1 MRFRLWRV
9 LVYIF
14 SAIGRWWISFRL
26 DGLKLN
32 WISFSTDV
40 GAWSTCA
47 TRAHPGNQNGWNL
60 KLFSSND
67 VLLLQ
72 SLLPQNRVSVWSW
85 SSFFFFFVAF
95 FVVIFT
101 SLVERESVRSF
112 ETLKTPLLSD
122 LFLFFFCF
130 FLQSTMMEDNW
141 LIDWER
147 LVRGVVMNES
157 WCNSIILSSRSG
169 LVFQSFSDKLTSHI
183 INAKEIVHRPGK

>member
-122 LFLFFFCF
+122 LFLFFFVF
-130 FLQSTMMEDNW
+130 FCNQQWWKT
-141 LIDWER
+141 IDWSIGKDSF
-147 LVRGVVMNES
+147 VES
-157 WCNSIILSSRSG
+157 SWTSLDASIILSSRSG

-183 INAKEIVHRPGK
+183 INAKEIVHRWGK

>member
-1 MRFRLWRV
+1 MDFLSVGWIEIELDFLFNRCRCMVNMRYASASRQSKRLESKIVFIKWCAAA
-9 LVYIF
+9 
-14 SAIGRWWISFRL
+14 AIPSPTKSSFRL
-26 DGLKLN
+26 EL
-32 WISFSTDV
+32 I
-40 GAWSTCA
+40 
-47 TRAHPGNQNGWNL
+47 
-60 KLFSSND
+60 
-67 VLLLQ
+67 LLL
-72 SLLPQNRVSVWSW
+72 LLLRRLLRRHLYIPRTRIS
-85 SSFFFFFVAF
+85 AK
-95 FVVIFT
+95 
-101 SLVERESVRSF
+101 LSF